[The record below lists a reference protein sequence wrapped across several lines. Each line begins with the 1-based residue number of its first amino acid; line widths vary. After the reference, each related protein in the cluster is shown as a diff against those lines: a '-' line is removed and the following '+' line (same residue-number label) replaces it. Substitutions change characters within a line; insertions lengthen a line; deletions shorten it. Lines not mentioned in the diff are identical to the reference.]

1 MIITNKNGRGLL
13 AFLITLIILCILF
26 KLMLPSVKQTAQTQ
40 TQMKQTVE
48 NVRAQLKQAEKAA
61 QQRADFGQGF

>member
-61 QQRADFGQGF
+61 QQRANFGQGF